1 MPLKW
6 MQTYL
11 QVFMR
16 IKIDSSSNY
25 SSLWPSFQLIQ
36 HMNERSSE
44 TGIFLTYSTPSC
56 YLNALR
62 QNKDL
67 VRKFLKKTLVYF
79 ALLYQLKMMLLIPIC
94 TQVYPIKSDDFFP
107 YASGLHSYWTG
118 YFTSRPSIKVTVVT
132 RICLAAMTTEFD
144 SWNLDKSNIDRDQSC
159 HNAWYW

>member
-16 IKIDSSSNY
+16 TKIDSSSNY
-25 SSLWPSFQLIQ
+25 SSLWPISQLIQ

-67 VRKFLKKTLVYF
+67 VRKFVKKTLVYF
-79 ALLYQLKMMLLIPIC
+79 ALLCQLTMMLLTPIC

-107 YASGLHSYWTG
+107 YASGLNSYWTG
-118 YFTSRPSIKVTVVT
+118 YFTSRPSIKVIVVT
-132 RICLAAMTTEFD
+132 SILWPQWQLNLALWIYTIAIIE
-144 SWNLDKSNIDRDQSC
+144 RDQD
-159 HNAWYW
+159 N

>member
-1 MPLKW
+1 
-6 MQTYL
+6 MQTQL
-11 QVFMR
+11 QMNLHHR
-16 IKIDSSSNY
+16 
-25 SSLWPSFQLIQ
+25 PSFQLIQ

-67 VRKFLKKTLVYF
+67 VRKFVKKTLVYF
-79 ALLYQLKMMLLIPIC
+79 ALLYQLTMMLLTPIC

-118 YFTSRPSIKVTVVT
+118 YFTSRPSIKVVVVT
-132 RICLAAMTTEFD
+132 SICLAVMISEFG
-144 SWNLDKSNIDRDQSC
+144 SWNLYNSNIVNDKSK
-159 HNAWYW
+159 